1 MRYIGRCPAGRRYAE
16 DELFVR
22 PLKLLVVL
30 SACFPARTGETRISS
45 MVRHFGP
52 ISGLDV
58 ITVSRSGRVPLS
70 TAQPTR
76 IVNALVSFAIAVKDV
91 GFEAIRGRKA
101 WTNSLWSET
110 DGHRNNPLLP
120 RIEAYA

>member
-1 MRYIGRCPAGRRYAE
+1 
-16 DELFVR
+16 
-22 PLKLLVVL
+22 
-30 SACFPARTGETRISS
+30 